1 MKNSFILTIALAV
14 LNAPGFSQKVTG
26 KLNLKKGQQIEITSD
41 TKSLVNQEAMGQTI
55 DFKINGSITHV
66 YQVIDANAKQASL
79 KHNTKHISLNM
90 DGMGQTQAFDS
101 DKKEDLDGQM
111 GGPVKDILNKSYEM
125 TIDQSGKVISV
136 KEDTTQTKKQ
146 GDEADMVGNIL
157 SKLGSALDAPVA
169 GEASFF
175 KILPGKELKKG
186 DTWLDSTNFQA
197 GDSTR
202 FQGGKE
208 FIHYTLSDI
217 TPSGIVVD
225 FTSNSNTDIKSDMM
239 GMEATTH
246 MINNSKGKITIDRA
260 SGILKN
266 KIAETESNGTVD
278 IMGQSIPIKTKTN
291 LTINVKF

>member
-1 MKNSFILTIALAV
+1 MKKFSLLTMALVV
-14 LNAPGFSQKVTG
+14 LTAPGFSQKVSG
-26 KLNLKKGQQIEITSD
+26 KLNLKKGQQIEITTE
-41 TKSLVNQEAMGQTI
+41 TKSLVTQEAMGQTVE
-55 DFKINGSITHV
+55 FKIDGSITHV
-66 YQVIDANAKQASL
+66 YQVVDANAKQSTL
-79 KHNTKHISLNM
+79 NHNTKHIALNM
-90 DGMGQTQAFDS
+90 DGMGQTQTFDS

-111 GGPVKDILNKSYEM
+111 GGPVKEILKKSYEM

-146 GDEADMVGNIL
+146 ADEADMVGNIL

-186 DTWLDSTNFQA
+186 DTWLDSTEA
-197 GDSTR
+197 P
-202 FQGGKE
+202 GGKE

-217 TPSGIVVD
+217 TPTGIVLD
-225 FTSNSNTDIKSDMM
+225 YTSNSNTDIKSDMM

-246 MINNSKGKITIDRA
+246 MVNNSKGKITIDRA

-266 KIAETESNGTVD
+266 KTAETESNGTVD

>member
-1 MKNSFILTIALAV
+1 MKKFSLLTITLIILTT
-14 LNAPGFSQKVTG
+14 PGFSQKVSG
-26 KLNLKKGQQIEITSD
+26 KLNFKKGQQIEIVTD
-41 TKSLVNQEAMGQTI
+41 TKSLVTQEAMGQTVE
-55 DFKINGSITHV
+55 FKIDGSITHI
-66 YQVIDANAKQASL
+66 YQVADANTKQATL
-79 KHNTKHISLNM
+79 GHKTKHIGLNM
-90 DGMGQTQAFDS
+90 DGMGQTQSFDS

-111 GGPVKDILNKSYEM
+111 GGPVKEILNKSYEM

-175 KILPGKELKKG
+175 KILPGKELKKS
-186 DTWLDSTNFQA
+186 DTWLDSTEA
-197 GDSTR
+197 P
-202 FQGGKE
+202 GGKE

-217 TPSGIVVD
+217 TPTEILLDYTS
-225 FTSNSNTDIKSDMM
+225 TSNSDIKSDMM

-246 MINNSKGKITIDRA
+246 MVNNSKGKITIDRA

-266 KIAETESNGTVD
+266 KTAETESNGTVD
-278 IMGQSIPIKTKTN
+278 IMGQSIPIKTKTS
-291 LTINVKF
+291 LTINVKS

>member
-1 MKNSFILTIALAV
+1 MKKFSLLTITLVILT
-14 LNAPGFSQKVTG
+14 APGFSQKVSG
-26 KLNLKKGQQIEITSD
+26 KLNFKKGQQIEIVTD
-41 TKSLVNQEAMGQTI
+41 TKSLVTQEAMGQTVE
-55 DFKINGSITHV
+55 FKIDGSITHV
-66 YQVIDANAKQASL
+66 YQVADANAKQATL
-79 KHNTKHISLNM
+79 GHKTKHIGLNM
-90 DGMGQTQAFDS
+90 DGMGQTQSFDS

-111 GGPVKDILNKSYEM
+111 GGPVKEILNKSYEM

-186 DTWLDSTNFQA
+186 DTWLDSTEA
-197 GDSTR
+197 P
-202 FQGGKE
+202 GGKE
-208 FIHYTLSDI
+208 FIHFTLSDI
-217 TPSGIVVD
+217 TPTEILLDYTS
-225 FTSNSNTDIKSDMM
+225 TSNSDIKSDMM

-246 MINNSKGKITIDRA
+246 MVNNSKGKITIDRA

-266 KIAETESNGTVD
+266 KTAETESNGTVD

-291 LTINVKF
+291 LTINVKS